1 MIKMYSLTLMIISFW
16 LIQCTAALQK
26 SPNSENQEKAIERE
40 YNALAINH
48 FMEGSLL
55 DLQENYA
62 AAIEEYKKALRFDST
77 SATIHLSLSED
88 YTRLSKYAEAIMSAK
103 KAIALDPESE

>member
-1 MIKMYSLTLMIISFW
+1 MKKYMLKMYSLSLIIISFW
-16 LIQCTAALQK
+16 IIQCGTALKK
-26 SPNSENQEKAIERE
+26 SSKSENQESAVQRE

-55 DLQENYA
+55 DMQENYT

-88 YTRLSKYAEAIMSAK
+88 YTRLSKYAEAIKSAK
-103 KAIALDPESE
+103 KAIEL